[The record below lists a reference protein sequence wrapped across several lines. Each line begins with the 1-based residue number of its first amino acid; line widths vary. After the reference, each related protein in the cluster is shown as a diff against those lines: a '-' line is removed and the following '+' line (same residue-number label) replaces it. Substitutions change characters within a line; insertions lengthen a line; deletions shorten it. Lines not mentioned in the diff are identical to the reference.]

1 MQVFDI
7 LKRIEVL
14 PEENLEHLEEFV
26 SAEEKGYPSILHPLK
41 IVADFDDETNKLRG
55 YTSYRDFGKFFFVG
69 NSFVFDKE
77 GGVFGR
83 LVSHRNDTIIGKD
96 TPKIT
101 LLNPL
106 KGTDLSRLSSYVERR
121 GGVKITEYSQVD
133 DIMDE
138 ETYDE
143 FKKLPMYR
151 YPPLKDDSTKKAKDM
166 AVNKPMP
173 QITRRKKVIR
183 SGDKGRTIQGKNFP
197 EWKEILRKPQNK
209 TLLKQKRKKLC

>member
-1 MQVFDI
+1 MESFS
-7 LKRIEVL
+7 L
-14 PEENLEHLEEFV
+14 LE
-26 SAEEKGYPSILHPLK
+26 
-41 IVADFDDETNKLRG
+41 IV
-55 YTSYRDFGKFFFVG
+55 
-69 NSFVFDKE
+69 FVFDKE

-183 SGDKGRTIQGKNFP
+183 SDIKGRTIQGK
-197 EWKEILRKPQNK
+197 
-209 TLLKQKRKKLC
+209 KLPRMERDS

>member
-7 LKRIEVL
+7 LKRIDVL
-14 PEENLEHLEEFV
+14 PEESLEHLEEFV

-77 GGVFGR
+77 GGIFRR
-83 LVSHRNDTIIGKD
+83 LLEHRDDKIGEGI
-96 TPKIT
+96 PKIT

-151 YPPLKDDSTKKAKDM
+151 YPPLKDDSTKKAKDV
-166 AVNKPMP
+166 AVNENMP
-173 QITRRKKVIR
+173 TDIKRLKRIKDD
-183 SGDKGRTIQGKNFP
+183 SKGRTFQSRNFP
-197 EWKEILRKPQNK
+197 SKESWREVLRKPK
-209 TLLKQKRKKLC
+209 KKR